1 MARRILV
8 GGLVLA
14 LVGLMA
20 APAWAHVSV
29 SPSEA
34 TRGGFA
40 TLTFQVPNETED
52 SNTTKVS
59 IQFPQDHPIADAS
72 VRAVAGWDI
81 AVTKKKL
88 TTPVTTDEGD
98 TLDEAVDT
106 VTWTAT
112 GDGIAPG
119 YFEQFQVSVGLP
131 ADGDTLTFPALQ
143 TYSDGTVV
151 RWIDPTTP
159 GGAEP
164 EHPAPTVTLTA
175 GDDGQGTTATTAPAA
190 TTSDDKSED
199 NDSNALAIVALV
211 VGAVALVAAVG
222 AIAAGRRRST
232 T

>member
-1 MARRILV
+1 MARRILF

-52 SNTTKVS
+52 TNTTKVA

-98 TLDEAVDT
+98 TLDEAVNT

-164 EHPAPTVTLTA
+164 EHPVPTVTLTA
-175 GDDGQGTTATTAPAA
+175 GDDEHGTTATTAPAA
-190 TTSDDKSED
+190 TTSDKSED
-199 NDSNALAIVALV
+199 DDNNALAIVALV

-222 AIAAGRRRST
+222 GIAAGRRRTS
-232 T
+232 

>member
-1 MARRILV
+1 MARRILF

-34 TRGGFA
+34 ARGGFA

-52 SNTTKVS
+52 TNTTRVA

-72 VRAVAGWDI
+72 VRVVAGWDI

-88 TTPVTTDEGD
+88 TTPVTTDEGE
-98 TLDEAVDT
+98 TLDEAVNT

-131 ADGDTLTFPALQ
+131 ADGDTLTFPTLQ

-164 EHPAPTVTLTA
+164 EHPTPTVTLTA
-175 GDDGQGTTATTAPAA
+175 GDDGHGTTETTAPAD
-190 TTSDDKSED
+190 TTSDKSED
-199 NDSNALAIVALV
+199 DDNNALAIVALV

-222 AIAAGRRRST
+222 GIAAGRRRST
-232 T
+232 A